1 MVKIGEKN
9 TSSIPKGKEMGCCRV
24 ESVIS
29 IDDRG
34 QMVLP
39 KEVREKAGIAA
50 GDKLAVIIMEKEG
63 GMCCISLIKVEELA
77 RLVRGILG
85 PIMKELIA
93 K

>member
-1 MVKIGEKN
+1 MARKEICF
-9 TSSIPKGKEMGCCRV
+9 IPKNNELGCCRV

-39 KEVREKAGIAA
+39 KDIRKKAGIAA
-50 GDKLAVIIMEKEG
+50 GDKLAVISMEKNG
-63 GMCCISLIKVEELA
+63 NICCISLIKIKELEQMVKG
-77 RLVRGILG
+77 LLG
-85 PIMKELIA
+85 PVMKEIIA